1 MNNLYSIIDGS
12 AKAQEEGTEF
22 VCRLEARNQAEANRL
37 ARRYGDCCY
46 AVEL

>member
-1 MNNLYSIIDGS
+1 MTFLYSIIDGS

-22 VCRLEARNQAEANRL
+22 VCRLEARSQTEANLL

-46 AVEL
+46 AVAI